1 MAGGQIPAHRAG
13 VTDLD
18 RGDGAAHHPA
28 LQAGTDGFNLR

>member
-1 MAGGQIPAHRAG
+1 